1 MQVSNYHALIQLSKD
16 VCVTVDKE
24 NDGMEDDGTT
34 EKKERWETELQ
45 EFDPSKTSL
54 KQFQKKMQRKAR
66 KENNRNK
73 KRTDDLTAAF
83 ESFSGLKESTDDYDF
98 NDYFGK

>member
-1 MQVSNYHALIQLSKD
+1 MDKDSNSLEE
-16 VCVTVDKE
+16 E
-24 NDGMEDDGTT
+24 NTT

-45 EFDPSKTSL
+45 EFNPNTMSL
-54 KQFQKKMQRKAR
+54 KKFQKKMQKKAR

-83 ESFSGLKESTDDYDF
+83 ENFSGLKDSADDYDF

>member
-1 MQVSNYHALIQLSKD
+1 MDSEPNSK
-16 VCVTVDKE
+16 
-24 NDGMEDDGTT
+24 GEDNTT

-45 EFDPSKTSL
+45 EFDPSKMSL
-54 KQFQKKMQRKAR
+54 KQFQKKMQRKSR

-73 KRTDDLTAAF
+73 RRADDLTSAF
-83 ESFSGLKESTDDYDF
+83 ENFSGLKESSEDYDF

>member
-1 MQVSNYHALIQLSKD
+1 MDSETSSK
-16 VCVTVDKE
+16 
-24 NDGMEDDGTT
+24 GEDNTT

-45 EFDPSKTSL
+45 EFDPSKMSL
-54 KQFQKKMQRKAR
+54 KQFQKKMQRKSR

-73 KRTDDLTAAF
+73 KRADDLTSAF
-83 ESFSGLKESTDDYDF
+83 EKFSGLKESSEDYDF